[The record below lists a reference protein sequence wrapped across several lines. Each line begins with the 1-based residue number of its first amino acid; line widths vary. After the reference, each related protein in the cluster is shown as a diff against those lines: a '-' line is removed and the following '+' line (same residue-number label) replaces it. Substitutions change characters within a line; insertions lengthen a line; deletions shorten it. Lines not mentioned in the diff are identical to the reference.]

1 MIQDCAF
8 STARLVDSCSSGD
21 HISKRFGDKLRGLR
35 KERKLTQEQMAAT
48 FGIDRSFISDV
59 ERGVRSMS
67 LHTLEVVAIGMNLS
81 LSELLENI

>member
-1 MIQDCAF
+1 MIRNF
-8 STARLVDSCSSGD
+8 SLSTSGLIESCTSAD
-21 HISKRFGDKLRGLR
+21 HISKRFGEKLRGLR
-35 KERKLTQEQMAAT
+35 KERSLTQEQMADT